1 MPVSVPVLALRRE
14 HDHPSTSE
22 RELAAPFTR
31 AGDASEREL
40 GAQAEA
46 VELESTRVRG
56 QRFGCT
62 AQARLQIT
70 GTETAWARKRARK
83 WARKRARETGSAA
96 SRGQG
101 HRHVHGH
108 VAGGGVEGTRMGGA
122 ATARASSNRRAT
134 ARAHD
139 A

>member
-70 GTETAWARKRARK
+70 GTETAWARKRAR
-83 WARKRARETGSAA
+83 ETGSAA
-96 SRGQG
+96 SRGHGQ
-101 HRHVHGH
+101 RHVHGQ
-108 VAGGGVEGTRMGGA
+108 VAGGGVEGTRMGGRGYSA
-122 ATARASSNRRAT
+122 GIVE
-134 ARAHD
+134 
-139 A
+139 